1 MRNSRSGRPRMARHG
16 LGSSPLCIG
25 PERFRGH
32 GSPLAPSVSP
42 VTRTAFQSC
51 LAAAV
56 RGPER
61 FLGRIC
67 SYGAC
72 PVNDWEDSPATVRK
86 AMKMWGD
93 SAHKLQDNSL
103 HAKSGPRLT
112 FLRDRDHT
120 DPVASGAAL

>member
-1 MRNSRSGRPRMARHG
+1 LAGHVWHGMVWVPPRSVLDLRDSADMV
-16 LGSSPLCIG
+16 
-25 PERFRGH
+25 
-32 GSPLAPSVSP
+32 SPLAPSVSQKLLA
-42 VTRTAFQSC
+42 AFQSC

-93 SAHKLQDNSL
+93 SAHKLQDNSVR
-103 HAKSGPRLT
+103 AKSE
-112 FLRDRDHT
+112 
-120 DPVASGAAL
+120 ALV